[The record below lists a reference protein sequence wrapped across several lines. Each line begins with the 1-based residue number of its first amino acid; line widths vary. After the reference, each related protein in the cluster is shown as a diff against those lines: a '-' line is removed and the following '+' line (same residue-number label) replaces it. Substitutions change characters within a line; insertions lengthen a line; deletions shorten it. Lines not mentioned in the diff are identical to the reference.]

1 MAPTLHQRGQFEH
14 KFKKMVRCYN
24 FFQKWTILTQNS
36 NLTNKSIDLESNT
49 HYKYVIYILLKLK
62 IFIKKINYVKKLKI
76 NNI

>member
-1 MAPTLHQRGQFEH
+1 
-14 KFKKMVRCYN
+14 MVRCYN
-24 FFQKWTILTQNS
+24 FFQKWVILTQNS

-62 IFIKKINYVKKLKI
+62 IFIKKIKYVKKLKI